1 MRPVLPELHQTG
13 HAEDV
18 EVEADPG
25 EGEDHP
31 QAPEHQAVELDHPA
45 EGGEPRAVELEGEH
59 VSLAAALGP
68 GAGQGTWAAWP
79 GVTLLTSLIT

>member
-1 MRPVLPELHQTG
+1 MLPELHQTG

-31 QAPEHQAVELDHPA
+31 EATEHQAVELDHPA
-45 EGGEPRAVELEGEH
+45 QGGEAGAVELEGEH
-59 VSLAAALGP
+59 VSLAAAPGP
-68 GAGQGTWAAWP
+68 GAGQGS

>member
-1 MRPVLPELHQTG
+1 MPELHQTG

-25 EGEDHP
+25 EGEDHAE
-31 QAPEHQAVELDHPA
+31 APEHQAVELDHPA
-45 EGGEPRAVELEGEH
+45 ERGEPRAVELEGEH
-59 VSLAAALGP
+59 VSLTAPPSP
-68 GAGQGTWAAWP
+68 GAGQGT